1 MFRRLFGVLLASSML
16 ILPFDTSLARTAE
29 SSPAKKLGRCG
40 ADARSDATVVAVI
53 DFGIV
58 PYHWDFVDSKM
69 PQAKDNDPCNDLPLG
84 KAPHK
89 WLRGFP
95 KPKAF
100 DSYTALN
107 LKLDKKNAETQ
118 SASLDQADAKEWEAV
133 KQSDA
138 KSQHLYWMPET
149 KVIGALAFGTNKI
162 HGVPGDHGAGTT
174 SVSVGNIHGTCPE
187 CLLMFIDIEG
197 ASTAQGEA
205 AINWAMKQPWI
216 DVITNSYG
224 FSTAVR
230 DRVYSGSNVG
240 LQREASDRGQTIF
253 FSAGNG
259 NDGSYVVPNTTSFSS
274 QEGPDWI
281 VTVGAISPGNHG
293 SYQGH
298 GKPADIASIGSD
310 YPASYGSP
318 TIGGTGP
325 NGFGGTSNAT
335 PTIAGIYGRALY
347 EARRALKGPSWKQ
360 KGGVIGVGGF
370 SKCGSARSDCEL
382 KDGKL
387 TVDEMR
393 TRLFHSAVHTEA
405 GVTDPLGTATAPAVG
420 EEEFLN
426 EGHGSYFGLETGKWS
441 DYMKEFARL
450 IGPILGTEKEIK
462 RPEGEKEWMIVD
474 SYCRQHLWGEWKG
487 GYYVDGKT
495 DLPGSDPAYPI
506 RSSLEQGC
514 PLLPGQD

>member
-16 ILPFDTSLARTAE
+16 ILPFDASLARNAE
-29 SSPAKKLGRCG
+29 SSPAKKLGRC
-40 ADARSDATVVAVI
+40 ASDARSDATVVAVI

-69 PQAKDNDPCNDLPLG
+69 PQATDNDPCNDLPLS

-95 KPKAF
+95 GPKAF

-107 LKLDKKNAETQ
+107 LKLDKKNADTQ
-118 SASLDQADAKEWEAV
+118 SASLDQADAKKWDAV
-133 KQSDA
+133 KASDA
-138 KSQHLYWMPET
+138 KSQHFYWMPET
-149 KVIGALAFGTNKI
+149 KVIGALAFGSNKI

-187 CLLMFIDIEG
+187 CLLMFIDIDG
-197 ASTAQGEA
+197 ASVAQGEA

-230 DRVYSGSNVG
+230 DRIYSGSNVG

-310 YPASYGSP
+310 YPASYGSA
-318 TIGGTGP
+318 TVGGTGSG
-325 NGFGGTSNAT
+325 GFGGTSNAT

-347 EARRALKGPSWKQ
+347 EARRALEGAELETEGWRDRRRRLLEMWKRAQ
-360 KGGVIGVGGF
+360 RLRIEGREADRRRDAHALVPQRRAHRSRAGRPAGR
-370 SKCGSARSDCEL
+370 SRRHRRSARRSSS
-382 KDGKL
+382 
-387 TVDEMR
+387 
-393 TRLFHSAVHTEA
+393 TR
-405 GVTDPLGTATAPAVG
+405 ATAATSGWRPASG
-420 EEEFLN
+420 A
-426 EGHGSYFGLETGKWS
+426 T
-441 DYMKEFARL
+441 
-450 IGPILGTEKEIK
+450 T
-462 RPEGEKEWMIVD
+462 
-474 SYCRQHLWGEWKG
+474 
-487 GYYVDGKT
+487 
-495 DLPGSDPAYPI
+495 
-506 RSSLEQGC
+506 
-514 PLLPGQD
+514 